1 MANVNKSQ
9 NRQLRASE
17 SRAGLRIRLLGPVAV
32 EIDGV
37 PVVIA
42 SKKARAL
49 LGYLV
54 QRGGTGVARNTITGL
69 LWSERGEEQAR
80 ASLRQTLSELRA
92 TLTKAGQK
100 PFNASNESI
109 IWARGSAWIDSKEL
123 ESAAQSDDDEK
134 LRETALLI
142 RGEFMEG
149 LSVDEAAFEHWLAGE
164 RERFRQLVCTVH
176 SRLIDRAERSGD
188 IEEALNHGLKLIL
201 LDPLQEQVHRTLM
214 RLYAAQGRND
224 AALAQYERCKQELS
238 SQIGVQPEPETETL
252 ARSIRAGRR
261 NGPANMRVQAPPA
274 PALPDKPSI
283 AVLPFTNLTS
293 DQEQQFFA
301 DGMTEDIISAL
312 SRIRELF
319 VISRS
324 SSFVY
329 KGRAIRAEDAA
340 RELGVRYTL
349 EGSVRVAG
357 DRVRVSTQLI
367 DGLSGGQVW
376 AERYEGNINDIFAV
390 QDEITRSIA
399 IAMQVKLTQGES
411 ARLWDG
417 QTKNLRAWEKMVQ
430 ARNVFSQY
438 TTIDTGIARQ
448 LLEEVLLIDPK
459 YAGAIALLGTT
470 YYWDARFSL
479 SMDKMR
485 SLNLVEVQAQKI
497 LKLNPE
503 MGAAFT
509 LRGMIAL
516 LRDQTDEAVRLCE
529 KAVDLAPS
537 DFRAVTYLGQ
547 SYMYAGELEK
557 AAITLKAAVRLK
569 PHSESWLTYYL
580 SLTHLWMGNF
590 SAALESAELY
600 LQQEPDEPYGYM
612 YLAVVYGFQKQDG
625 KAAATVT
632 QLREKF
638 PAFSIKNVVLSEHYK
653 EREKLDRIVSILR
666 ASGLA
671 E

>member
-1 MANVNKSQ
+1 
-9 NRQLRASE
+9 
-17 SRAGLRIRLLGPVAV
+17 
-32 EIDGV
+32 
-37 PVVIA
+37 
-42 SKKARAL
+42 
-49 LGYLV
+49 
-54 QRGGTGVARNTITGL
+54 
-69 LWSERGEEQAR
+69 
-80 ASLRQTLSELRA
+80 
-92 TLTKAGQK
+92 
-100 PFNASNESI
+100 
-109 IWARGSAWIDSKEL
+109 
-123 ESAAQSDDDEK
+123 
-134 LRETALLI
+134 
-142 RGEFMEG
+142 
-149 LSVDEAAFEHWLAGE
+149 
-164 RERFRQLVCTVH
+164 
-176 SRLIDRAERSGD
+176 
-188 IEEALNHGLKLIL
+188 
-201 LDPLQEQVHRTLM
+201 
-214 RLYAAQGRND
+214 
-224 AALAQYERCKQELS
+224 
-238 SQIGVQPEPETETL
+238 
-252 ARSIRAGRR
+252 
-261 NGPANMRVQAPPA
+261 
-274 PALPDKPSI
+274 
-283 AVLPFTNLTS
+283 
-293 DQEQQFFA
+293 
-301 DGMTEDIISAL
+301 
-312 SRIRELF
+312 
-319 VISRS
+319 
-324 SSFVY
+324 
-329 KGRAIRAEDAA
+329 
-340 RELGVRYTL
+340 
-349 EGSVRVAG
+349 
-357 DRVRVSTQLI
+357 
-367 DGLSGGQVW
+367 
-376 AERYEGNINDIFAV
+376 
-390 QDEITRSIA
+390 
-399 IAMQVKLTQGES
+399 
-411 ARLWDG
+411 
-417 QTKNLRAWEKMVQ
+417 MVQ

-448 LLEEVLLIDPK
+448 LLEEVLLIDPM